1 MAYRFRHTD
10 KPGNGLFQIHAI
22 RVVRHGCGPVGE
34 YLDNAHFLR
43 KDIERLVH
51 IAILFDRLS
60 GGVKQIVKTTARRA
74 LTAPYGFPPSRE

>member
-1 MAYRFRHTD
+1 MAYGFRHTD
-10 KPGNGLFQIHAI
+10 KPGNGLFQTHAI
-22 RVVRHGCGPVGE
+22 RVVRHGFGPVEE
-34 YLDNAHFLR
+34 YLDNANFLR

-51 IAILFDRLS
+51 IAILFDRLP